1 MKNFDFTSF
10 DVEDVVWTLKN
21 FSERVK
27 KWENMTWLERH
38 EHETDDPYVLMA
50 YAALITLKSGCGECF
65 AIEDFIE
72 AVDDGGFIDYDGTG
86 HWVDLDGTDLGYIR
100 CEADWLRK
108 HQPKNAAFIMWY
120 NK

>member
-21 FSERVK
+21 FSERIK

-108 HQPKNAAFIMWY
+108 HQPENAAFIMWY